1 MECLTLTENNIIQRF
16 YFNNRAD
23 LKTFK
28 RDKELLVW
36 VFDELLNDDIN
47 KRMTMTKKLFKT
59 NCDVIKFNIENK
71 NGLDKW
77 ITRADD
83 L

>member
-36 VFDELLNDDIN
+36 VFDELLNDDIE

>member
-36 VFDELLNDDIN
+36 VFDELLNDDID